1 MVRYRTK
8 LQIIADILEI
18 VRGGA
23 KKTHIMYRANL
34 SYKLLCKYLDEV
46 LECGLV
52 RVDREDCYAVAP
64 KGEKFLQQ
72 FNTYVKRQEHVKK
85 ELRMVDEEKALLEQK
100 YTSLKDEDSGKR
112 SRLTGKGLNLG

>member
-1 MVRYRTK
+1 LVRYRTK

-112 SRLTGKGLNLG
+112 ARLTGKGLNLG

>member
-1 MVRYRTK
+1 VRYRTK

-34 SYKLLCKYLDEV
+34 SYKLLCKYLNEV

-72 FNTYVKRQEHVKK
+72 FNTYVKRQEHLKK
-85 ELRMVDEEKALLEQK
+85 ELRMVDEEKAMLEQK
-100 YTSLKDEDSGKR
+100 YTNLKDEDSGKR
-112 SRLTGKGLNLG
+112 SKLTGKGLNLG